1 MPTTLFRETSMFDT
15 PGNCCE
21 VNRYSS
27 KHSLGLDRHNVRV
40 WVRTELAHQ
49 EKTMAGTGPLCGV
62 LADYMSSEE
71 DEEDQDDAP
80 DGPLIGPEL
89 PVDCVASGEDSPPRF
104 VFGTSTHQRA
114 NPNRREGA
122 RTL

>member
-1 MPTTLFRETSMFDT
+1 MPTTLFRETAMFDT

-27 KHSLGLDRHNVRV
+27 KHSLVVDRHNVRV
-40 WVRTELAHQ
+40 CVRTALAHQ
-49 EKTMAGTGPLCGV
+49 EQTMAGTGPLSA
-62 LADYMSSEE
+62 LADYVSSDE
-71 DEEDQDDAP
+71 DEEEQDDAP

-89 PVDCVASGEDSPPRF
+89 PVDCVDSGEDSPPRF
-104 VFGTSTHQRA
+104 VFGTSTHQLA

-122 RTL
+122 RAL